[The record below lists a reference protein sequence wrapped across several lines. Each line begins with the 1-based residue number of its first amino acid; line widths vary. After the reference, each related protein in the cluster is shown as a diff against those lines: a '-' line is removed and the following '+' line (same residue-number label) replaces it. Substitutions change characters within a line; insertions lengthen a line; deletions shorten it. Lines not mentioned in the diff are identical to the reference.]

1 MTCKYCENQ
10 TAAYCPDCTPL
21 QPSYEIDINC
31 AYCGHL
37 NEDVY
42 YAPACDCETFICKN
56 CGEENYIIPS
66 FSAVKK
72 I

>member
-1 MTCKYCENQ
+1 MGDK
-10 TAAYCPDCTPL
+10 
-21 QPSYEIDINC
+21 YEIDINC